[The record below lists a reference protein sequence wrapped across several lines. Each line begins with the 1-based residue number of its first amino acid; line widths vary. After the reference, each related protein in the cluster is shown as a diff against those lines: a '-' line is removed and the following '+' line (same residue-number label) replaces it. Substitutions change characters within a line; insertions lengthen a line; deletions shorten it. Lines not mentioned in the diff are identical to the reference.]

1 MDPIHTTVLNH
12 MKEEGTLRV
21 VPLPEVP
28 SPAAGMMPGL
38 SDRQLRRLAKVWPTM
53 DVDQRSMAISELLLP
68 CLTES
73 ELSTPRLE
81 ELTWHRMLV
90 GDEHIDLASQLH
102 LVKQAWP
109 EEADAS
115 RLYASKLLDRWL
127 GTGRFS
133 AEAQA
138 TD

>member
-12 MKEEGTLRV
+12 LKEEGTLRV

-38 SDRQLRRLAKVWPTM
+38 SERQLRRLAKGWPNM

-102 LVKQAWP
+102 LVKHAWP
-109 EEADAS
+109 DEADAS

-127 GTGRFS
+127 GTGQFS
-133 AEAQA
+133 AEGQA